1 MKAAVNVSTYIA
13 DVPAAQQAA
22 IKKLRALCKQ
32 NLNGYEECIE
42 YGIPGY
48 KRKGVL
54 EVSFAS
60 RKQYIAL
67 YVLKKDVVDEFREKL
82 SASSIGKGCIRF
94 GNPDRIDFKVVEQL
108 LRRNAD
114 SNSGPCED

>member
-22 IKKLRALCKQ
+22 IKKLRTLCQQ
-32 NLNGYEECIE
+32 NLKGYEECIE
-42 YGIPGY
+42 YGVPGY
-48 KRKGVL
+48 KQKGVL

-67 YVLKKDVVDEFREKL
+67 YVLKKDIVDQFREKL

-94 GNPDRIDFKVVEQL
+94 GNPNNIDFEVVAEL
-108 LRRNAD
+108 LRRSTSSKSA
-114 SNSGPCED
+114 PCED